1 MLDRLTLALRI
12 SRSKVILRRYFITNG
27 FDGVLTMLGLL
38 VGFRVSGSV
47 AIDILLVS
55 GLGTAIAL
63 AVSGVSSAYI
73 SESAERKHELDK
85 LRDAMMD
92 RLEGSAHEEAATI
105 VPVMVALVNGL
116 SPFIFAMLILAPLWP
131 ASSNNMAIV
140 ASPVDLSI
148 GIAMVMAFLLGIY
161 IGRLSG
167 TFWLWA
173 GLRSSLLA
181 IAIIFLILLFN

>member
-47 AIDILLVS
+47 DIDILLVS

-116 SPFIFAMLILAPLWP
+116 SPFIFAMLILAPLWL
-131 ASSNNMAIV
+131 ASSNSMVITA
-140 ASPVDLSI
+140 PVDLSI

>member
-1 MLDRLTLALRI
+1 MP
-12 SRSKVILRRYFITNG
+12 
-27 FDGVLTMLGLL
+27 
-38 VGFRVSGSV
+38 
-47 AIDILLVS
+47 
-55 GLGTAIAL
+55 
-63 AVSGVSSAYI
+63 I

-116 SPFIFAMLILAPLWP
+116 SPFIFAMLILAPLWL
-131 ASSNNMAIV
+131 ASSNSMVITA
-140 ASPVDLSI
+140 PVDLSI